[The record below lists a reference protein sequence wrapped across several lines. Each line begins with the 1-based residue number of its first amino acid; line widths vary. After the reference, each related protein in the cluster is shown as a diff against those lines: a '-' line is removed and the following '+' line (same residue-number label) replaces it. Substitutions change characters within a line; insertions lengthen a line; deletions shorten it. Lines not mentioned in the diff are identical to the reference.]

1 MYRWRCFGGEYTAL
15 LRRHG
20 KSPSSPSSPHGLR
33 GASAHLALV
42 AVVAYGVICHG
53 SDGRRSSL
61 GIQGGHD
68 LGGVRV
74 AGKYL
79 ACAFPW
85 SKCGLV
91 RAPFREIQLACILD
105 MSSADGGVR
114 CALLSLLDP
123 YSATVRHTRGGLLSV
138 VDRFEYRPTAHYAPF
153 VGANFTSRP

>member
-42 AVVAYGVICHG
+42 AVVACGVICHG
-53 SDGRRSSL
+53 SDGRRSSP
-61 GIQGGHD
+61 GIQGRND

-79 ACAFPW
+79 ACAFPGN
-85 SKCGLV
+85 KRGLV
-91 RAPFREIQLACILD
+91 RAPIREIQLACILD
-105 MSSADGGVR
+105 MSSADAGVR
-114 CALLSLLDP
+114 CALLSLLDS
-123 YSATVRHTRGGLLSV
+123 YSAPARHTRGGLLSV
-138 VDRFEYRPTAHYAPF
+138 VDRHEHRSASHYAPF